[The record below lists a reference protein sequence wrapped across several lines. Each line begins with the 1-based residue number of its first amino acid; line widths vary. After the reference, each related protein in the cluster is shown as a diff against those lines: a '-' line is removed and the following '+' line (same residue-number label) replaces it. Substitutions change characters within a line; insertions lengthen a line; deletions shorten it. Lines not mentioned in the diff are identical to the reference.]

1 MGEYI
6 YICDDKFTIGAIPR
20 LLSATKYPTRHQE
33 SRWNKRCVT
42 IGPPAGLAAVVGTHK
57 KPQSGVSVGLTTTS
71 ISEWFGAVIHTA
83 CLVVFSSGTYNIRKP
98 TVGKE
103 NPDEK
108 I

>member
-1 MGEYI
+1 MG
-6 YICDDKFTIGAIPR
+6 TIK
-20 LLSATKYPTRHQE
+20 T
-33 SRWNKRCVT
+33 
-42 IGPPAGLAAVVGTHK
+42 
-57 KPQSGVSVGLTTTS
+57 QSGVSVGLTTTS